1 MKIQKTSVKMDMS
14 SLTKLVSSGVE
25 KIKEQASIYI
35 NRDTPLERQLKE
47 ATSNC
52 NWGSPTTLYAEIA
65 RAAYDYNDYYV
76 VMKHIWEALND
87 KPNKWRRLYKALCLL
102 EFVIKLGPERVA
114 EEVREGSYKLRLL
127 SEFRVVEEGKE
138 RGGGVYCAET

>member
-1 MKIQKTSVKMDMS
+1 MRPRRRAGVCVCVCVGARRRACVRVYMPGWTSALKKGEMAAEVA
-14 SLTKLVSSGVE
+14 TT
-25 KIKEQASIYI
+25 ATACPC
-35 NRDTPLERQLKE
+35 TPGWLCWCWCCCC
-47 ATSNC
+47 S
-52 NWGSPTTLYAEIA
+52 
-65 RAAYDYNDYYV
+65 NDYYV